1 MTPSQMRAMRAKQ
14 LLDSGRDA
22 HEVAKELGYTKVSAM
37 LGAISLCSRK
47 IERDEAKLSDLFGKT
62 LNVVKKEVTEN
73 GVRAELVFHTDE
85 PRLDLLADQTEE
97 NLQAVSRKEH
107 AEMHG
112 FRKPAA
118 KLYPMENG
126 IMKIGGTLGYVTI
139 KPDVGTVNL
148 NVPTT
153 SGGNRWLMLGGRQLG
168 RDRLLAALKDL
179 AGAINE
185 AIGLIEEGIID
196 VDHHA

>member
-14 LLDSGRDA
+14 LMDSGKTA
-22 HEVAKELGYTKVSAM
+22 EEVARELGYKTVNGM
-37 LGAISLCSRK
+37 LGAIVLCSRK
-47 IERDEAKLSDLFGKT
+47 IERDEAKLGDLFSKT
-62 LNVVKKEVTEN
+62 ITCTRKEADQD
-73 GVRAELVFHTDE
+73 GLRAQIVIVDE
-85 PRLDLLADQTEE
+85 APRMDLLED
-97 NLQAVSRKEH
+97 NLQAMGTKEH

-112 FRKPAA
+112 FGKPAA

-126 IMKIGGTLGYVTI
+126 IMKIGGALGYVTI
-139 KPDVGTVNL
+139 KPGVGTVHL

-168 RDRLLAALKDL
+168 LDRLLAALKEL

-185 AIGLIEEGIID
+185 AVGLIEEGIID

>member
-47 IERDEAKLSDLFGKT
+47 IERDEVKLSDLFGKT
-62 LNVVKKEVTEN
+62 LNVVKKEVDPD
-73 GVRAELVFHTDE
+73 GLRAQIVIADE
-85 PRLDLLADQTEE
+85 MPKANLLAD
-97 NLQAVSRKEH
+97 NMQAVSKKEH

-126 IMKIGGTLGYVTI
+126 IMKIGGALGYVTI
-139 KPDVGTVNL
+139 KPDVHTVHL

-153 SGGNRWLMLGGRQLG
+153 SGGNRWLMLSGRQLG
-168 RDRLLAALKDL
+168 RDRLLAALKEL

-185 AIGLIEEGIID
+185 AVGLIEEGIID
-196 VDHHA
+196 VDHHP

>member
-47 IERDEAKLSDLFGKT
+47 IERDEAKLNDLFSKT
-62 LNVVKKEVTEN
+62 ITCTRKEADQD
-73 GVRAELVFHTDE
+73 GLRAQIVIADE
-85 PRLDLLADQTEE
+85 TPRVDLLEE

-107 AEMHG
+107 AEMLG

-126 IMKIGGTLGYVTI
+126 IMKIGGALGYVTI

-185 AIGLIEEGIID
+185 TIGLIEEGIID
-196 VDHHA
+196 VDHHP